1 MKVLRCFDPLNLLF
15 GAVLTFLL
23 LPLIVV
29 IPVSFSPSSVL
40 QFPPTRLSWRWYE
53 DFFGDDRW
61 VNAAWLSIRVGLA
74 VAIVSTLIGMLAA
87 VALTRFV
94 TLGKGLM
101 RSLVLSPLIVPLIIT
116 SVGIY
121 YVMSELGMNS
131 TFQGILLGHTVLA
144 LPYSVIIIE
153 SALRGYD
160 VTLDEAAVSLGASRV
175 LTFRKIT
182 MPIIL
187 PSILASATFA
197 FITSWDEILLVTFL
211 GGPRAQTLPLRMF
224 EFLTTQIRPTIA
236 AISSMLIVTLVGLM
250 LLYRLLRWQR
260 ALWRERS
267 RVGDALRWECGA
279 PSAPAIL
286 PGVHEGKPTEGGMP

>member
-1 MKVLRCFDPLNLLF
+1 MKDLRYLTPLNFLF
-15 GAVLTFLL
+15 WAVLAFLL

-29 IPVSFSPSSVL
+29 IPISFSPSTVL
-40 QFPPTRLSWRWYE
+40 HFPPAGLSWRWYE
-53 DFFGDDRW
+53 DFFSDDRW
-61 VNAAWLSIRVGLA
+61 INAAWLSIRVG
-74 VAIVSTLIGMLAA
+74 VSVSIVSTLIGMLAA
-87 VALTRFV
+87 VALTRFI

-116 SVGIY
+116 SVGVY

-131 TFQGILLGHTVLA
+131 TFQGILVGHTVLA

-197 FITSWDEILLVTFL
+197 FITSWDEVLLVTFL
-211 GGPRAQTLPLRMF
+211 GGPSAQTLPLRMF

-250 LLYRLLRWQR
+250 LLYQLMRWQR
-260 ALWRERS
+260 SRWRARSRSGGALGRER
-267 RVGDALRWECGA
+267 GA
-279 PSAPAIL
+279 ASEPAIL
-286 PGVHEGKPTEGGMP
+286 PTVREGKVKEGGTP

>member
-1 MKVLRCFDPLNLLF
+1 MKFLRHLTPLNVLF
-15 GAVLTFLL
+15 WAVLTFLL

-29 IPVSFSPSSVL
+29 IPVSFSPSTVL
-40 QFPPTRLSWRWYE
+40 HFPPAGLSWRWYE

-61 VNAAWLSIRVGLA
+61 VNAAWLSIRVGVS

-87 VALTRFV
+87 VALTRFI
-94 TLGKGLM
+94 TFGKGLV

-116 SVGIY
+116 SVGVY

-131 TFQGILLGHTVLA
+131 TFQGILIGHTVLA

-153 SALRGYD
+153 SALRAYD

-182 MPIIL
+182 MPIIM

-197 FITSWDEILLVTFL
+197 FITSWDDVLLVTFL
-211 GGPRAQTLPLRMF
+211 GGPSAQTLPLRMF
-224 EFLTTQIRPTIA
+224 EFLTTQVRPTIA

-250 LLYRLLRWQR
+250 LLYQLTRWQR
-260 ALWRERS
+260 SRWRERS
-267 RVGDALRWECGA
+267 RSRDPWGWERGTA
-279 PSAPAIL
+279 PEPAIL
-286 PGVHEGKPTEGGMP
+286 PAVREAKLKEGGTP

>member
-1 MKVLRCFDPLNLLF
+1 VKVLRYLTPLNLLF
-15 GAVLTFLL
+15 WAVLTFLL
-23 LPLIVV
+23 LPLLVV
-29 IPVSFSPSSVL
+29 IPVSFSPGTVL
-40 QFPPTRLSWRWYE
+40 HFPPAGLSWRWYE

-61 VNAAWLSIRVGLA
+61 VDAAWLSIRVGVS

-87 VALTRFV
+87 VALSRFI
-94 TLGKGLM
+94 TSGKGLL

-116 SVGIY
+116 SVGVY

-131 TFQGILLGHTVLA
+131 TFQGILIGHTVLA

-153 SALRGYD
+153 SALRSYD
-160 VTLDEAAVSLGASRV
+160 VRLDEAAMSLGASRV

-197 FITSWDEILLVTFL
+197 FITSWDDVLLVTFL
-211 GGPRAQTLPLRMF
+211 GGPSAQTLPLRMF
-224 EFLTTQIRPTIA
+224 EFLTTQVRPTIA

-250 LLYRLLRWQR
+250 LLYQLMRWQR
-260 ALWRERS
+260 SRWREWSRS
-267 RVGDALRWECGA
+267 EDALGWERA
-279 PSAPAIL
+279 TTPAPAVL
-286 PGVHEGKPTEGGMP
+286 PAVHDGKLKQGGTS